1 MTVAADTPVCIKPP
15 PRIASDR
22 PRTVVH
28 LDVADFAVA
37 VERMADGH
45 LKDRPVIIAPE
56 RASRALVFDMSE
68 EAYQS
73 GVCKG
78 MPLRQALRCCRD
90 AVILPP
96 RPDRYERVMADLFQ
110 EALSYSPLI
119 ETGEAD
125 GHLFIDIT
133 GTGRLFGA
141 PADVARC
148 MRRRI
153 NARLGLTPAWSVAP
167 NKLVSKA
174 ATRVVKPAG
183 EYVVKHGDES
193 AFLAPLPVGLLPGIE
208 REDLVRLR
216 EFNMIFVRQVAA
228 LTLDQ
233 LGVPFG
239 RRAGVI
245 FDAVRGID
253 FSPVVPADSR
263 PPWIAAEH
271 VFGEDTNDVAAM
283 ERALYLL
290 AEKIGIE
297 LRGRGRAAR
306 TLAVMLEH
314 ADGLRRFRQLAVRPP
329 SGNDITLFET
339 ARAVLYLAWTR
350 RVRVRRIRLTCVK
363 PVLPPSQMEL
373 FPSASDAVERKR
385 ASLIHAVDHI
395 RQRFGHGSILM
406 GRTLTAS

>member
-1 MTVAADTPVCIKPP
+1 MNAPAASVVFMAKPS
-15 PRIASDR
+15 RINGDR

-37 VERMADGH
+37 VERMADGK

-68 EAYQS
+68 EAFQG
-73 GVCKG
+73 GVRKG

-90 AVILPP
+90 AKVLPP
-96 RPDRYERVMADLFQ
+96 RMDRYERVMAELFR
-110 EALSYSPLI
+110 ETLSYSPLV

-133 GTGRLFGA
+133 GTDRLFG
-141 PADVARC
+141 PPPDVARR
-148 MRRRI
+148 MYKGIRT
-153 NARLGLTPAWSVAP
+153 RLGLMPAWSVAP
-167 NKLVSKA
+167 NKLVAKA

-183 EYVVKHGDES
+183 EYVVNPGDES
-193 AFLAPLPVGLLPGIE
+193 AFLAPLPMGLLPGIE
-208 REDLVRLR
+208 REDLVRLK
-216 EFNMIFVRQVAA
+216 EFNLAVVRQVTA

-233 LGVPFG
+233 LSVPFG

-245 FDAVRGID
+245 FHAVRGID
-253 FSPVVPADSR
+253 LSPVLPAGSR
-263 PPWIAAEH
+263 PSWIAAEH

-283 ERALYLL
+283 ERAVYVL
-290 AEKIGIE
+290 AENIGLE
-297 LRGRGRAAR
+297 LRQRGRAAR
-306 TLAVMLEH
+306 SLALMLEH

-329 SGNDITLFET
+329 SGNDITLFEI

-350 RVRVRRIRLTCVK
+350 RVRVRRIRLTCVR
-363 PVLPPSQMEL
+363 PVLPPVQMEL
-373 FPSASDAVERKR
+373 FPSAFDAVEQKR
-385 ASLIHAVDHI
+385 DALIHAVDHI
-395 RQRFGHGSILM
+395 RRRFGHDGIHM

>member
-1 MTVAADTPVCIKPP
+1 MKAPAASAAFIRRPSPVN
-15 PRIASDR
+15 DDL

-37 VERMADGH
+37 VERMADGK

-68 EAYQS
+68 EAYQG
-73 GVCKG
+73 GVRKG

-90 AVILPP
+90 AKVLPL

-133 GTGRLFGA
+133 GTGRLFGS
-141 PADVARC
+141 PPDVARR

-153 NARLGLTPAWSVAP
+153 NARLGLLPAWSVAP
-167 NKLVSKA
+167 NKLVAKT

-183 EYVVKHGDES
+183 EYVVNHGDES

-208 REDLVRLR
+208 REDLVRLK
-216 EFNMIFVRQVAA
+216 EFNLAAVRQVTA

-233 LGVPFG
+233 LSVPFG

-245 FDAVRGID
+245 FNVVRGID
-253 FSPVVPADSR
+253 FSPVLPADGK

-271 VFGEDTNDVAAM
+271 VFGEDTNDLAAM
-283 ERALYLL
+283 ERAVYGL
-290 AEKIGIE
+290 AENIGLE
-297 LRGRGRAAR
+297 LRQRGRFAR
-306 TLAVMLEH
+306 TLALMLEH

-363 PVLPPSQMEL
+363 PVLPPAQMEL
-373 FPSASDAVERKR
+373 FPSVSDVVEQKR
-385 ASLIHAVDHI
+385 DALIRTVDHV
-395 RQRFGHGSILM
+395 RRRFGHDGIFM
-406 GRTLTAS
+406 GRTLPAS

>member
-1 MTVAADTPVCIKPP
+1 MNAPAASSAVIRKPS
-15 PRIASDR
+15 RIGGDR

-45 LKDRPVIIAPE
+45 LRDRPVIIAPE
-56 RASRALVFDMSE
+56 QASRALVFDMSE
-68 EAYQS
+68 EAYQG
-73 GVCKG
+73 GVRKG

-90 AVILPP
+90 AAILPP
-96 RPDRYERVMADLFQ
+96 RPERYERVMADLFR

-119 ETGEAD
+119 ETGETD

-133 GTGRLFGA
+133 GTHRLFGA
-141 PADVARC
+141 PADVARR
-148 MRRRI
+148 MRHRI

-174 ATRVVKPAG
+174 ATRVVKPTG
-183 EYVVKHGDES
+183 EYVVNPGDES
-193 AFLAPLPVGLLPGIE
+193 AFLSPLPVGLLPGIE
-208 REDLVRLR
+208 REDLVRLK
-216 EFNMIFVRQVAA
+216 EFNLVVVRQVAA

-233 LGVPFG
+233 LSVPFG

-253 FSPVVPADSR
+253 LSPVLPAGR
-263 PPWIAAEH
+263 KPLHIAAEH

-283 ERALYLL
+283 ERAVYGL
-290 AEKIGIE
+290 AEKIGLE
-297 LRGRGRAAR
+297 LRQRGRAAR
-306 TLAVMLEH
+306 TLALMLEH

-363 PVLPPSQMEL
+363 PVLPPAQMEL
-373 FPSASDAVERKR
+373 FPSASDAVEQKR
-385 ASLIHAVDHI
+385 NALIHAVEHI
-395 RQRFGHGSILM
+395 RRRFGHDGIFM
-406 GRTLTAS
+406 GRTLAAS